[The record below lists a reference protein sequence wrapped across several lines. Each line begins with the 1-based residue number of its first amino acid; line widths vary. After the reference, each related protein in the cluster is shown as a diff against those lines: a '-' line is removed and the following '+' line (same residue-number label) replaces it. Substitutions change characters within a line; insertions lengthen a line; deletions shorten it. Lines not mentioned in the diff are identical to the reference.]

1 MNIKYVPD
9 LNATHRSNVFIYN
22 VNLNYFQWEFEMLY
36 KNSYA
41 YAERTGETKNESETI
56 MALIE

>member
-1 MNIKYVPD
+1 MQ
-9 LNATHRSNVFIYN
+9 LTEAMWVFIYD